1 MVEPAACSRL
11 SNMRSMRRLDEA
23 QTSLPFDV
31 APHPSAPRPPS
42 GGRRAGR
49 RAAPGNDRHRLV
61 GDSLAHLGL
70 PAGTEVTLEEGPRRP
85 VRGDVILARVG
96 TLVVAGVF
104 DIRFGR
110 AVLRWNGG
118 AVWLGPSTEVLGVV
132 VAAEAPLPDVD
143 ALLS

>member
-1 MVEPAACSRL
+1 MGEPVACSRL
-11 SNMRSMRRLDEA
+11 SNMRSTRWVDEA
-23 QTSLPFDV
+23 QASLPFEL
-31 APHPSAPRPPS
+31 APHPAVPRTPS
-42 GGRRAGR
+42 GDPK
-49 RAAPGNDRHRLV
+49 AARGPAPVNERHRLV

-70 PAGTEVTLEEGPRRP
+70 PAGTEVTLQEGPRRP

-96 TLVVAGVF
+96 ARVVAGTF

-132 VAAEAPLPDVD
+132 VAAEAPLAGMQFP
-143 ALLS
+143 